1 MSNNKEMTLAEKIK
15 NARVKFKHLP
25 KAKKKKII
33 TWSVASVAITAVV
46 ILGGISIFNWLMDTV
61 FRPNDINYK
70 SSYTVS
76 DEEAVAKKDVV
87 IATAGEEKMTNGLL
101 KMFYWKEATNFVANY
116 GDYIG
121 MFNMDLTKPLDQ
133 QMAIGSEDFT
143 WQMYF
148 IEGAINS
155 WQRFISLYK
164 EGVKADFGLPAD
176 LKEEFAKVR
185 GDLEK
190 IAKENGYE
198 SPEALIADEVGAGVS
213 YEDYLSYFEMYYLG
227 LAYFE
232 KLTSE
237 MTETMEEIEKY
248 YNENASAIKSTY
260 EIDKNSGMA
269 GTVRHILIKP
279 VDEDKDGKFS
289 EAEWK
294 ACLEQAEETLEE
306 WKNSSGKEEDFAE
319 LAKKLSEDTG
329 SKDNGGLYEGIYK
342 GYGFVESFENWAT
355 DKSRQPGDT
364 GIIQSSHGY
373 HIMYYVSGEDAWI
386 AVTRELVHSEQVQAK
401 LEEIM
406 ASYIVEVDF
415 KKVALD
421 EMILMVASTEEK

>member
-1 MSNNKEMTLAEKIK
+1 MSNNKKETVQGEKDIK
-15 NARVKFKHLP
+15 KPKVKFKHLP
-25 KAKKKKII
+25 KSKKKKII
-33 TWSVASVAITAVV
+33 LWSAGSAAAALVV
-46 ILGGISIFNWLMDTV
+46 VLLGMTVYNWLMDTV
-61 FRPNDINYK
+61 FKPNDIFYK
-70 SSYTVS
+70 GSYTVS

-87 IATAGEEKMTNGLL
+87 VATAGEEKMTNGLL
-101 KMFYWKEATNFVANY
+101 KMFYWKEVTNFVSSY

-121 MFNMDLTKPLDQ
+121 MIKLDLTKPLDQ
-133 QMAIGSEDFT
+133 QMAIGADDFT

-148 IEGAINS
+148 IEGALNS
-155 WQRFISLYK
+155 WQRFVSLYK

-176 LKEEFAKVR
+176 LKEEFAGVR
-185 GDLEK
+185 GELEK
-190 IAKENGYE
+190 IAQEHGYE
-198 SPEALIADEVGAGVS
+198 SPEALICDEIGAGVS
-213 YEDYLSYFEMYYLG
+213 YEDYMAYFEMYYLG

-232 KLTSE
+232 KLSSE
-237 MTETMEEIEKY
+237 MTETMEEIQAYYEK
-248 YNENASAIKSTY
+248 NASAIKTQY
-260 EIDKNSGMA
+260 EIDKNSGLA

-319 LAKKLSEDTG
+319 LAKKLSEDPG
-329 SKDNGGLYEGIYK
+329 SKDDGGLYKGIYK
-342 GYGFVESFENWAT
+342 GYGFAESFENWTT
-355 DKSRQPGDT
+355 DKTRQPGDT
-364 GIIQSSHGY
+364 GIIQSTHGY

-386 AVTRELVHSEQVQAK
+386 SVTRELVHSEHVQAK
-401 LEEIM
+401 LEEVM

-421 EMILMVASTEEK
+421 EMILATAEEK